1 MEPMFPRRPGTS
13 VVDGCDL
20 SVDNVHALTAA
31 AERCWDAIMRKD
43 LRDFAAAY
51 QASFEAQI
59 RLFPG
64 MMAEGVAENIEK
76 YKDRALAWKMPGA
89 GGGGYLAMVC
99 ERPWEGSIRIKI
111 RRGTE

>member
-1 MEPMFPRRPGTS
+1 
-13 VVDGCDL
+13 
-20 SVDNVHALTAA
+20 
-31 AERCWDAIMRKD
+31 
-43 LRDFAAAY
+43 
-51 QASFEAQI
+51 
-59 RLFPG
+59 